1 MLVTTESLK
10 RVDDHWAVLAVGDKK
25 RDRGLRVADARL
37 VQSAVQDQME
47 IDFQE
52 RVTDDDLL
60 SRLALAYEV
69 AATEGLDALL
79 HPSQDNEEL
88 QQQAQAGAWRAFEL
102 RRLIEVPA
110 DADSRIFHVLHLA
123 AISYCA
129 DRWSDLRRWLDERQ
143 DEIESPSIAKAS
155 WDKRV
160 LYRIYDCWISL
171 LRKNSW
177 DDLHRIHEVVAGLR
191 EDQRNYESE
200 LLASENGL
208 KERVFAYR
216 LVALYNWARSTEL
229 LAQYMS
235 QGTPSSINPTIDRHF
250 SQAIEGAKGARD
262 PQLEVLL
269 NWLHVASRRMVAG
282 SIWWVAGKVNSRVSE
297 FVKSITKAS
306 HPLFELLPPQRAAL
320 QEQGLLD
327 QAATAIVVDMPTSGG
342 KTLLAEFRLLQALNQ
357 FDLERGWVA
366 YVAPTRALVSQ
377 ITRRL
382 RRDLEPFGVVV
393 EQLTGAIDIDTF
405 EAAMLSSDDRQ
416 SEFDVLVC
424 TPEKLQLV
432 LRNDQV
438 EHRPMALCILDEA
451 HNIEDKERGL
461 RIEFLLAT
469 IQRECV
475 KAKFLLLMPYVPNA
489 IDLAKWLGKESG
501 RTISLGT
508 SAWKPNERIVGL
520 FHAEKDDSVKAGW
533 RLKFNTLVTTPQT
546 IHLSGTHNVDG
557 VRPLNLPRSA
567 VLNAPTVQT
576 AAIAKIFS
584 GRGTS
589 IAIATNT
596 DHVWSMA
603 RKLATEM
610 PVKKHVSDRIRLV
623 QRFLK
628 TEVGDDFALTDMLER
643 GIAVHHSGLSDEIRS
658 LVEWLAEEQDLQVL
672 CATTTIAQGINFPVS
687 SVFLASHKYPYG
699 IPMSPREFWNLAGR
713 AGRIGQDSVGV
724 IGLARSSDP
733 AELKRFV
740 KEATGDL
747 VSRLAGLLEQA
758 ANAGELLNLQEVL
771 NRDDWRDFRCYV
783 AHLMCEASS
792 LEEVIAEAD
801 ELLRTT
807 FGYSELRSSGNA
819 EDLAKA
825 DALLTATRGYVTDI
839 AKHPENVTLADS
851 TGFAPE
857 GVRSALLELKGLE
870 TKLTPADWEP
880 KSLFGTAS
888 NSTLPELI
896 GVMMQVNELRSSLE
910 EIGQGNADY
919 QQLANITS
927 DWVNGRSLRDIAEKY
942 FRGDKDDSTAAISK
956 ACKAIYRNL
965 CNSGPWGIS
974 ALTKMPTS
982 GLDFDTL
989 PEDVAKRINSLPAMI
1004 YHGVNS
1010 ESAVLLRM
1018 NSVPRS
1024 IANQLGQRL
1033 EAETGTTVLSVKS
1046 ARDFLHS
1053 LNEAAWNAAVPKKA
1067 EMTGSDYRKIW
1078 RQLSGEAKP

>member
-1 MLVTTESLK
+1 MLVTAESLK
-10 RVDDHWAVLAVGDKK
+10 RVDDHWAVLAVGKTK

-37 VQSAVQDQME
+37 VKSAVQDQME
-47 IDFQE
+47 LNFQE
-52 RVTDDDLL
+52 RVNDSELL

-79 HPSQDNEEL
+79 HPSNDNEEL

-102 RRLIEVPA
+102 RRLMVLPE
-110 DADSRIFHVLHLA
+110 DTDSRIFHVLHLA

-129 DRWSDLRRWLDERQ
+129 DRWTDLRRWLEERQ
-143 DEIESPSIAKAS
+143 DEIVSPSIATAS

-171 LRKNSW
+171 LRKKSW
-177 DDLHRIHEVVAGLR
+177 DDLHHIHEVVAGLR
-191 EDQRNYESE
+191 ADQKDYERE
-200 LLASENGL
+200 LLSSENGPC
-208 KERVFAYR
+208 ERVLAYR
-216 LVALYNWARSTEL
+216 LVALYNWARATEL
-229 LAQYMS
+229 LAEYMA
-235 QGTPSSINPTIDRHF
+235 QGTPNSINPAIDRHY
-250 SQAIEGAKGARD
+250 SQAVESAKGARD
-262 PQLEVLL
+262 PQLEVIL
-269 NWLHVASRRMVAG
+269 NWLHVASRRMIAG
-282 SIWWVAGKVNSRVSE
+282 SIWWVAGKVNSRVSK
-297 FVKSITKAS
+297 FVKSITRAS
-306 HPLFELLPPQRAAL
+306 RPLFELLPPQRAAL

-327 QAATAIVVDMPTSGG
+327 QAATAVVVDMPTSGG

-377 ITRRL
+377 ITRCL

-393 EQLTGAIDIDTF
+393 EQLTGAIDIDAF
-405 EAAMLSSDDRQ
+405 EAAMLSSDDREN
-416 SEFDVLVC
+416 EFDVLVC

-461 RIEFLLAT
+461 RIEFLLST

-475 KAKFLLLMPYVPNA
+475 KANFLLLMPYVPNA
-489 IDLAKWLGKESG
+489 DDLAKWLGKESG
-501 RTISLGT
+501 RTISLGS

-520 FHAEKDDSVKAGW
+520 FHAEPDDSVKAGW

-546 IHLSGTHNVDG
+546 IHLRGTHKVDG
-557 VRPLNLPRSA
+557 VRPLNLACSS
-567 VLNAPTVQT
+567 VVGKPTIE
-576 AAIAKIFS
+576 AAAMAKVFS

-596 DHVWSMA
+596 AHVWSMA
-603 RKLATEM
+603 RKLAKEM
-610 PVKKHVSDRIRLV
+610 PVKKDVSDRIRLV

-628 TEVGDDFALTDMLER
+628 TEVGDDFALTGMLER

-658 LVEWLAEEQDLQVL
+658 LVEWLAEEQDLRVL

-724 IGLARSSDP
+724 IGLARSKNPGD
-733 AELKRFV
+733 LKRFV

-747 VSRLAGLLEQA
+747 VSRLVGLLEQA
-758 ANAGELLNLQEVL
+758 ANAGELFNLKDVL

-807 FGYSELRSSGNA
+807 FGYSELRSSGRA
-819 EDLAKA
+819 GDLAKA
-825 DALLTATRGYVTDI
+825 DALLTATRDYVTDI
-839 AKHPENVTLADS
+839 AQHPENVTLADS

-857 GVRSALLELKGLE
+857 GVRSALLELGGLE

-880 KSLFGTAS
+880 TSLFGS
-888 NSTLPELI
+888 DSKSTLPELI
-896 GVMMQVNELRSSLE
+896 GVMMQVTELRASLE
-910 EIGQGNADY
+910 DIGKGGADY
-919 QQLANITS
+919 QQIANITS
-927 DWVNGRSLRDIAEKY
+927 DWVNGSSLRDIAESY
-942 FRGDKDDSTAAISK
+942 FRGDKDDTTAAISK

-965 CNSGPWGIS
+965 CNAGPWGIS

-982 GLDFDTL
+982 GLDFETL
-989 PEDVAKRINSLPAMI
+989 PEDVARRINALPAMI

-1024 IANQLGQRL
+1024 IANQLGRRL
-1033 EAETGTTVLSVKS
+1033 EAEAGDIELSLKS
-1046 ARDFLHS
+1046 AREFLHS
-1053 LNEAAWNAAVPKKA
+1053 LSDAAWNAAAPKIS
-1067 EMTGSDYRKIW
+1067 EMTGSDYREVW
-1078 RQLSGEAKP
+1078 RQLSGEVSR